1 MNSSE
6 IRVLLVDDNP
16 DDVSI
21 IRRLLAQYQ
30 RANFQVLS
38 ASSTGSCLELLEA
51 DGADLLLLDYLLP
64 AEDGIS
70 FLRRASAI
78 VDLPPVIIVTG
89 LADHRLLAEAIR
101 SGASDCIYKSAMTSQ
116 TLGKAVQ
123 QALAKF
129 RHDADLSRYDDN
141 IVHALAET
149 AQRVDPTAGG
159 ARVAAISVQLG
170 LALDLGDHQVCLLR
184 VGGLLHEI
192 GKLGVRREVICKP
205 GPLTPD
211 EEEEVRAHPLIGE
224 RLCAPL
230 RLSREIGPM
239 IRLHHERWDGHGYVD
254 GLAGQDIPFLAR
266 IVGVADAFDAM
277 TMERPYRSALPAE
290 EALRQLES
298 GAGSQWDPE
307 VVAVLVQLAKQG
319 KVE

>member
-51 DGADLLLLDYLLP
+51 DGADLLLDYLLP

-89 LADHRLLAEAIR
+89 LADHRLVAEAIR

-116 TLGKAVQ
+116 TL
-123 QALAKF
+123 
-129 RHDADLSRYDDN
+129 
-141 IVHALAET
+141 
-149 AQRVDPTAGG
+149 
-159 ARVAAISVQLG
+159 
-170 LALDLGDHQVCLLR
+170 
-184 VGGLLHEI
+184 
-192 GKLGVRREVICKP
+192 
-205 GPLTPD
+205 
-211 EEEEVRAHPLIGE
+211 
-224 RLCAPL
+224 
-230 RLSREIGPM
+230 
-239 IRLHHERWDGHGYVD
+239 
-254 GLAGQDIPFLAR
+254 
-266 IVGVADAFDAM
+266 
-277 TMERPYRSALPAE
+277 
-290 EALRQLES
+290 
-298 GAGSQWDPE
+298 
-307 VVAVLVQLAKQG
+307 
-319 KVE
+319 